1 MIFKKQWAREYFV
14 LLFCLATSAGNAF
27 AFSDIAFITADELKA
42 RLDRNDS
49 ILIIDVRT
57 TDDFIGAD
65 TKIATAIHIRS
76 RRLQARLAVPP
87 LKDIPR
93 DKDIVVYCACAN
105 EETSI
110 RGARTL
116 LAAGFKRVRVLKG
129 GWRAWLA
136 ASAPVEQNPKVR

>member
-1 MIFKKQWAREYFV
+1 M
-14 LLFCLATSAGNAF
+14 
-27 AFSDIAFITADELKA
+27 DELKA

-49 ILIIDVRT
+49 ILVIDVRT

-110 RGARTL
+110 RGARAL

-136 ASAPVEQNPKVR
+136 ASGPVEQNPKVR